1 MNRCISFLPVA
12 CLALASCELGGPYN
26 SGGFDP
32 LDPAGGGGAGVAVA
46 NTGYRPGEFVRS
58 VSPNTAFF
66 KKKPSGDATADRL
79 LPADTMMK
87 VISDD
92 GSFVKAELDS
102 GEVGFVPSVMV
113 MGKEDQATQYSGSE
127 YQVYPPVDGV
137 IPLQGDPTTTDP
149 DVPVVPPTIDPDAP
163 ADLPPLPD
171 DAPTPGLGAEPP
183 LPDPTTEEASPD
195 TAGEAESAA
204 DPE

>member
-1 MNRCISFLPVA
+1 MKCFVSLLPVA
-12 CLALASCELGGPYN
+12 CLSIVSCELGGPYN

-46 NTGYRPGEFVRS
+46 NTGHRPGEFVTS

-79 LPADTMMK
+79 LSSGTAMK

-92 GSFVKAELDS
+92 GSFVKVELDS

-113 MGKEDQATQYSGSE
+113 MGKDDQATQYSGSE

-137 IPLQGDPTTTDP
+137 IPLQADPNAVDP
-149 DVPVVPPTIDPDAP
+149 DVPLVPTTIDPDAP

-171 DAPTPGLGAEPP
+171 DAPTPGLGAEPA
-183 LPDPTTEEASPD
+183 LPDPTTEAAEATAPVEPD
-195 TAGEAESAA
+195 AAE
-204 DPE
+204 